1 MELGEISSYLPQI
14 LSFQFPV
21 QSSLII
27 AGSLIDFVRL
37 LPNLSEVRLIFEIES
52 LKILK
57 RILIYSS
64 TSIFFKN
71 LD

>member
-71 LD
+71 LE

>member
-21 QSSLII
+21 QRSLII